1 MGYYQAANALTFVIV
16 VLISAITCGAFA
28 AVVAGS
34 KNRNK
39 GNWFWAGLLFN
50 IVALIAIAGMPPLPS
65 PKPLPPRFGDYVR
78 GTAGP

>member
-1 MGYYQAANALTFVIV
+1 MEYYQAANAPTVVIA
-16 VLISAITCGAFA
+16 VLISAIVCGAFA

-50 IVALIAIAGMPPLPS
+50 IVALIAIAGMPSLPP
-65 PKPLPPRFGDYVR
+65 PKPELPRFAQVLAR
-78 GTAGP
+78 L